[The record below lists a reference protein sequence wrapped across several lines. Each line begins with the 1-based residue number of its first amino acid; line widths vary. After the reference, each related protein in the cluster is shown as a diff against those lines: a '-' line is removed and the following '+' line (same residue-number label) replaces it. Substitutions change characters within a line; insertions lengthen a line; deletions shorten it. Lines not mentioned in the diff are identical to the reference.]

1 MPGGGIAQG
10 ASRTPVEAMLALP
23 TTTLGTPV
31 LHIPSTTSAP
41 PRPGAEASHAFLR
54 STMPAL
60 DRAFGLDCAA
70 DLPEDMAQLIARL
83 HAGPLGAPSQDTAS
97 ESTGLSATAYEPA

>member
-10 ASRTPVEAMLALP
+10 ASRTSVEAMLALP

-31 LHIPSTTSAP
+31 LHIPSSPP

-60 DRAFGLDCAA
+60 DLAFGLECAA
-70 DLPEDMAQLIARL
+70 DLPEDMARLIARL

-97 ESTGLSATAYEPA
+97 DTTRLSATAYEPA

>member
-1 MPGGGIAQG
+1 
-10 ASRTPVEAMLALP
+10 MLALP

-31 LHIPSTTSAP
+31 LYVPSTTSPP
-41 PRPGAEASHAFLR
+41 PRPGAEASHAVLR

-60 DRAFGLDCAA
+60 DLAFGLECAA
-70 DLPEDMAQLIARL
+70 DLPEDMARLIARL

-97 ESTGLSATAYEPA
+97 DTTRRSATAYEPA